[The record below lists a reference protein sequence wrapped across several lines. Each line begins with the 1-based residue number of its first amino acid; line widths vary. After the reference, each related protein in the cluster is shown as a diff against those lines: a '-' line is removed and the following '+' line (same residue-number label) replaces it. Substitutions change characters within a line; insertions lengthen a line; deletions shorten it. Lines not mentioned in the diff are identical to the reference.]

1 MVSVKIN
8 NLVYNNVEKV
18 YWSKQIIFEWPT
30 QRVYNQIGGIY
41 FLRPFT
47 YTPAPQ
53 SRSRKDKVYGANRKS
68 KLQMTFVPL
77 NRTEIVELGGHTFRL
92 WNHDEQVAF
101 GQLFNELK
109 EIDRLK

>member
-1 MVSVKIN
+1 MVNVKIDN
-8 NLVYNNVEKV
+8 KLITDVEKIL
-18 YWSKQIIFEWPT
+18 WSGQLIFDWHT

-53 SRSRKDKVYGANRKS
+53 SRNRKDKVYGANRKS
-68 KLQMTFVPL
+68 KMQMTFVPL
-77 NRTEIVELGGHTFRL
+77 NRTEVVELGGHTFRL

>member
-8 NLVYNNVEKV
+8 NIVYDNVEKV
-18 YWSKQIIFEWPT
+18 YWSKEFVYQWPT
-30 QRVYNQIGGIY
+30 QQVYNQIGGIY

-53 SRSRKDKVYGANRKS
+53 SRNRKDKVYGANRKP
-68 KLQMTFVPL
+68 KMQMAFVQI
-77 NRTEIVELGGHTFRL
+77 NRTEIAELGGHKFRL

-101 GQLFNELK
+101 SQLFNELK
-109 EIDRLK
+109 EIDKLK